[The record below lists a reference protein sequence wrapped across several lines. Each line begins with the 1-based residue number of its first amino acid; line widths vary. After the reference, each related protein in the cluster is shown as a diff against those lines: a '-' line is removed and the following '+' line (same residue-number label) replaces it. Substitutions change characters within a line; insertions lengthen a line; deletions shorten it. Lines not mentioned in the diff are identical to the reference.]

1 MTDRSRFPIPAPLI
15 FAFAILVTGCFMG
28 GDGGVDV
35 AEELRHEESF
45 EHIPG
50 GLIEIDW
57 ASGDIDL
64 VADEGAGVRI
74 VAVGWKVDEPLDVE
88 DWIDDVRFERLD
100 DRLLLSYQA
109 DALFSFTSVSLQVR
123 YPADARLRVN
133 AANGDVMVDGGAELS
148 ADTANGGLTVRD
160 VTGGV
165 HLDSSN
171 GDLEVSAG
179 ADASPGPIHCE
190 SSNGGI
196 TIDLAGDHDG
206 EVICDTANGGVILR
220 VGGAQLGDVEL
231 DSSNGSLRLE
241 FGTLSGDVTADSGN
255 GSIDVLFA
263 VMPPELD
270 LLADCSV
277 GGLETNLPG
286 ARVIEETVGGV
297 IERAGEGPRM
307 RLSSSNGAIAVMTD
321 E

>member
-1 MTDRSRFPIPAPLI
+1 MTDRSPSPLPTPAAL
-15 FAFAILVTGCFMG
+15 ALALVCTGCLMS

-45 EHIPG
+45 EHSPG

-57 ASGDIDL
+57 ESGDIDL
-64 VADEGAGVRI
+64 SASDEDEVRI

-123 YPADARLRVN
+123 YPADARLLVD
-133 AANGDVMVDGGAELS
+133 AANGEVMVDGGAELS
-148 ADTANGGLTVRD
+148 ADTANGDLTVRD
-160 VTGGV
+160 ITGRV
-165 HLDSSN
+165 ELDSAN
-171 GDLEVSAG
+171 GDLEVSA
-179 ADASPGPIHCE
+179 DAGRSPLGIHCE

-196 TIDLAGDHDG
+196 TINLAGDHDG
-206 EVICDTANGGVILR
+206 EVICETANGGVILR
-220 VGGAQLGDVEL
+220 VGGAQRGDVEL
-231 DSSNGSLRLE
+231 DSSNGSLRME
-241 FGTLSGDVTADSGN
+241 FGTLGGDVTADSGN

-263 VMPPELD
+263 VMPPGLD

-307 RLSSSNGAIAVMTD
+307 RLSSSNGAITVLTD